1 MKRCNNCGNMKPLT
15 EFYIRPAAKDRR
27 YATCKLCKGKRDR
40 KRYNETKGTRDGGVT
55 QVHCEN
61 CVFLKHCKHNVMVK
75 DMDWQPYCF
84 VTSQE
89 HEAYQAEYRQEEVTA

>member
-1 MKRCNNCGNMKPLT
+1 MKRCNSCHKMKPLT

-61 CVFLKHCKHNVMVK
+61 CAFLRECKDQV
-75 DMDWQPYCF
+75 WQRSFDPYCF
-84 VTSQE
+84 VTARY
-89 HEAYQAEYRQEEVTA
+89 HGLYQAEYRQEEVNV